1 MYKLMTR
8 SARRRADLV
17 GAIRAVQVS
26 RFAFAHAT
34 RPLVPPGV
42 LG

>member
-26 RFAFAHAT
+26 RHTFARAM
-34 RPLVPPGV
+34 RPPAP
-42 LG
+42 LGFLG